1 MSVSQQL
8 KQQFDFLNNAPT
20 TTLAPA
26 DIAAIQKAY
35 GFGQPRQQRL
45 SASEREANLA
55 MFNANLEE
63 QSREMG
69 KAFATNTSNL
79 PAEARYRAWQD
90 AQEAFKSQHA
100 NLSEEQQQTALSAF
114 NEYADVFRQA
124 DEEAGFF
131 SRTGDLLSYVPTTF
145 TKLGEQA
152 VGLVAPD
159 SDLRKWFTET
169 TADFE
174 NWRSDESKM
183 RALQASDAMAQAK
196 ANGELGF
203 TQFFA
208 NAAENPLETLGG
220 FAESALPT
228 VAAAAVGVAAA
239 PVTGGTSLG
248 LPAIV
253 GGVQAAGATRNE
265 IYDHIKAMPQE
276 QLNQSPEY
284 QALLATG
291 LSPEQAREN
300 LASSLIEHGGE
311 VLATGLSSAALSQ
324 LGGLG
329 RIGQVGKGALG
340 STAGKFTS
348 ELLTEPADEVF
359 QQYMV
364 NSAIHDID
372 QTHSLTNGLG
382 EAGAG
387 GLLFGTAGGTVAAAD
402 NAYRTPSATQ
412 AQANNDQVIDDV
424 VNEQSEPKQQAQ
436 TEQTTQPKSQVN
448 GNVLESILSA
458 YQNDE
463 SRFKELY
470 EDLASDIQDGKL
482 QQRLNEG
489 DREYANLARAYLE
502 QTGQLQP
509 QQAVETPQ
517 NVVQQ
522 TRFQQYVQRVNQ
534 AYQTNDNAA
543 LEQALS
549 EFSPEE
555 QALFNQ
561 EVARI
566 FIEGRPDVG
575 AAIKQ
580 GKSLQEINDMIVT
593 PTRYPN
599 HNELSAEL
607 SSRKQRV
614 QEIEN
619 DPTLDAETAAEAELQ
634 QTANVAPIQ
643 PRNVVTGTQDTV
655 DIGENNYQPFQYEV
669 MEAEDLLPT
678 QQKAGNQLRDRE
690 RTASQAQVNKI
701 ARNLDP
707 RKLVDSPTMDMGAPL
722 LAQDGQTVIA
732 GNGRSM
738 ALRQAYQE
746 GNANAYKQYLQANAG
761 KFGLDANQIAGM
773 KNPVLVRR
781 LNTAVDIKQTAI
793 NSNEQGGMRMSNLE
807 QAKVDAGRLPNM
819 ANFELG
825 ENGEINTVGNQGF
838 ISQFIQN
845 QPETLR
851 NELLD
856 GKGNLSQTG
865 VQRLRNAM
873 LYTAYGD
880 TDTLARA
887 VESTDQGARN
897 IINALTRIAPKVAQV
912 KQDIAN
918 GALSDVDISEDI
930 VSAVEKYNQ
939 LRSQNK
945 DVGEYLQ
952 QQDFVSELTPEAK
965 TVLRIFNENN
975 RSAKRISDILTGYYN
990 SAETQGNTAQSSMF
1004 GDVDFDKAG
1013 TLEQAKNTDDIR
1025 YSQSPKSTEENI
1037 ARGSQAME
1045 QAIQYHQ
1052 DVQNAMFRDGVGW
1065 IDFIWGTEG
1074 VVKESGKTKGAK
1086 GVSHIIEARMRKDNL
1101 SYAEAVAF
1109 LTQQVPDIIANGRIE
1124 RDYEISGTRAIA
1136 IIRTDGSEVHLIKK
1150 GSDNAWLL
1158 TGFEPKENQQMN
1170 QSRGATTS
1178 DLRSNSPI
1186 RSRTDEGAVG
1196 TDNVHQSTPQRNRQ
1210 IAQDQQTLSRILG
1223 EETASHI
1230 QVVDRNTK
1238 VPSGRDVKQLATK
1251 GVEGWF
1257 EPSTQ
1262 KLYIISDNITAN
1274 DVLSRDERLAWVA
1287 FHELAHAGVRIKY
1300 GHLLTNVLA
1309 SASQNVVVKVLARK
1323 IQAEHG
1329 YEREIAI
1336 EEAMMEIYAA
1346 YETGNWAELE
1356 SRYKTKIHESY
1367 KQGKNSVG
1375 DFLTRVANALRR
1387 LIGGIIGKDLTQT
1400 MTTSQVF
1407 DALRGIQQGIND
1419 IAKAEQNQTASD
1431 GYRYSFA
1438 GEKAQ
1443 TANHSLLEQA
1453 KRAVAQGQ
1461 NPETVRQETG
1471 WFTGADGKWRFEID
1485 DSQVQLKSE
1494 FAEGEI
1500 GFAIDPDFEGKSINL
1515 EDLIDAPELF
1525 SAYPDLR
1532 TLKVDTKTTGGSF
1545 YSPSKDT
1552 ISLAGSRVGQDAR
1565 SSLLHEI
1572 QHAIQERENF
1582 ARGANPRNFS
1592 DTTEA
1597 KLSTRPLFE
1606 LLRETDVETREIYHK
1621 FGNAEIALEN
1631 NPDNPKIREAY
1642 EQAQN
1647 ELLSRPNGERLLEA
1661 RWLVNNDQTEVSAYE
1676 QYMRTAGEVEA
1687 RNVQSRMDMNNN
1699 ERRAIPP
1706 EETEDR
1712 HRYKQTVSFR
1722 DNLNYELNENDNSEF
1737 AKAVEAITNGDNPAR
1752 AKITL
1757 GTTPDVLKMLG
1768 IDDTNVIIM
1777 TKTLRKDMVGKHK
1790 VSPEAMKQLPKQLN
1804 DPIAVM
1810 QSRPDSTNP
1819 KAYLMLTELKEIE
1832 NGKELPVIAA
1842 LDFVQHDNG
1851 DLELVEISSA
1861 YGRKNVKV
1869 AKDLLHK
1876 PYYWNKTKGNQF
1888 LKDFALSA
1896 ENNELLSALRTSFSS
1911 DDYLSVNNVK
1921 SEDDLRQYQ
1930 SENSDNNLSETTY
1943 NQAKAE
1949 GKTELTFQQWKQ
1961 VRSPEFKAW
1970 FGDWENDPKNA
1981 SKVINP
1987 KTGEPLVVFH
1997 YTEEQFHQFDLSKA
2011 RQSSDIPAFFFTTD
2025 PEMGMEYGN
2034 NEMQVFL
2041 NIRNLVEKPSISS
2054 YKDGRALRQE
2064 LIEQGYDG
2072 TIVDDSY
2079 EDWLSIEYA
2088 ALNPNQIK
2096 SATDNNGQFSSEN
2109 DDIRFSLREDPN
2121 SEFAK
2126 QAEPKRRASSFD
2138 EARAIV
2144 SEFLGEPL
2152 VNKATGMVATVSKRS
2167 LEKMV
2172 SGKAAKQSSAVD
2184 DEYMELAKRYENG
2197 DHSVEPRLRELV
2209 DNQAKANGFD
2219 ADISFRMDHSA
2230 PNAHDGYSV
2239 TGDNL
2244 AEMVGDDI
2252 YSSEAEMY
2260 FGTGD
2265 ERADRESINQIRRM
2279 KNRPNAEVTIY
2290 RAIPKSFKGT
2300 AIGDGDW
2307 VSLSRIYT
2315 EQHGENA
2322 LDGDYKI
2329 AMKKV
2334 KANELYWNGDSINE
2348 FGYDSGNNN
2357 YRSSEVNRNKSSE
2370 LITRTD
2376 SGRIIPLSK
2385 RFNPDKTDIRY
2396 SVKQSVDDLAKTGK
2410 AKQDASQMSKLR
2422 SFDGFK
2428 SLVKDVGGWLDERV
2442 TDGLRPVNDWIDTFK
2457 QSGISDH
2464 EAERLKDDM
2473 YRAKGVRDAL
2483 NSELESAYLN
2493 PIIKKVAA
2501 IAKANKMDE
2510 LSAKRLAG
2518 YWISGRYAIEKNNS
2532 LLKQD
2537 HQAMLDAE
2545 KALNE
2550 ANANGDEEAI
2560 TLANREYRKAERQ
2573 YRYRKH
2579 DVELALDSD
2588 EEFQVG
2594 TAGGWSNAEAANFM
2608 QNIEKHI
2615 PKKDL
2620 EALAELVY
2628 DLNQKRLEIDH
2639 KVGRYT
2645 EEQYN
2650 EYKANRHYVP
2660 LTGDPNADDDFD
2672 GISGAGSNALN
2683 VSKDRALKGRKLSEA
2698 EDGIDASWRAIG
2710 KSTTYAGWADFKNR
2724 IDFIYE
2730 TKVDELVEK
2739 GYSTRS
2745 AREEVENT
2753 LGISKSKMKGL
2764 TRSNDDVLIRKVGGE
2779 YFEYRLPQ
2787 KVMQAL
2793 KNDNVEHANAF
2804 LKVLSKPT
2812 SWYARGVTQWNITF
2826 ALMNMMRDAWEK
2838 SEFIRVQKLYDK
2850 EGNLLDSKTMDKIGR
2865 AVLKNALDKSTWA
2878 ATKRLGFN
2886 QTLRDSGSEGLLK
2899 QLLKDGGVS
2908 TYSTYLAK
2916 TETDLIKKLK
2926 AENNPLAKKLEQA
2939 GALLEGYNKIFD
2951 NVSALSAYKAL
2962 IDHGVDPKQAA
2973 AKTLELTNFRKTGSK
2988 MRGIKALYMF
2998 SQPTAMGARNLI
3010 KYLSTPKGQ
3019 KRFIG
3024 YMAVMMPLYAALR
3037 ALDDEDEGGNKM
3049 DQLGDI
3055 SRYIPLPMGLDKYFK
3070 IPVGFG
3076 MPQMAWNF
3084 SVNIVKAGMADI
3096 SMSEAATNMFVHS
3109 MRTFAPISPSEISA
3123 AKFPL
3128 EKLALTATPTILQP
3142 LMQNVL
3148 NRSAFGSQITTN
3160 FVRDDKLKSEQSKS
3174 TTAQFWKDVAV
3185 ELNDVLGI
3193 DMHPEQIKNLF
3204 DGYGSMLG
3212 SLKELQT
3219 IFIENPNREQLG
3231 RRTRIPFLN
3240 QLIGTTNE
3248 FAIQS
3253 RYYEASEEAQTLA
3266 NEYNSRKERG
3276 KLEGWLDAEKLK
3288 IVKWHERNEKLMA
3301 NTTKEKSKLTRQLR
3315 SGTINAN
3322 VYEARLK
3329 VYNQKMDVV
3338 QRTLLNQW
3346 REMQGLNTTKSR

>member
-69 KAFATNTSNL
+69 KAFATNTSSL

-152 VGLVAPD
+152 VGLVAPN

-169 TADFE
+169 TADIE
-174 NWRSDESKM
+174 DWRSDESKM

-228 VAAAAVGVAAA
+228 IAAATAGVAVA
-239 PVTGGTSLG
+239 PFTAGASLA

-253 GGVQAAGATRNE
+253 GGVQGAGATRND

-329 RIGQVGKGALG
+329 RIGQAGKGVLG

-348 ELLTEPADEVF
+348 ELLTEPTDEVF
-359 QQYMV
+359 QQYMG

-372 QTHSLTNGLG
+372 QTHSLTDGLG
-382 EAGAG
+382 EAAAG
-387 GLLFGTAGGTVAAAD
+387 GVLFGATGGAVAAAD

-463 SRFKELY
+463 ARFKELY

-517 NVVQQ
+517 NVANQPEQETQ
-522 TRFQQYVQRVNQ
+522 TSQTETITPESVNHIDETQLQQYEQELNQLISEVQAGQ
-534 AYQTNDNAA
+534 ITPNAIT
-543 LEQALS
+543 
-549 EFSPEE
+549 
-555 QALFNQ
+555 
-561 EVARI
+561 ARYADI
-566 FIEGRPDVG
+566 AD
-575 AAIKQ
+575 
-580 GKSLQEINDMIVT
+580 
-593 PTRYPN
+593 RYPN
-599 HNELSAEL
+599 HNELAAEL

-619 DPTLDAETAAEAELQ
+619 DPTLDDET
-634 QTANVAPIQ
+634 
-643 PRNVVTGTQDTV
+643 
-655 DIGENNYQPFQYEV
+655 
-669 MEAEDLLPT
+669 
-678 QQKAGNQLRDRE
+678 KA
-690 RTASQAQVNKI
+690 
-701 ARNLDP
+701 
-707 RKLVDSPTMDMGAPL
+707 
-722 LAQDGQTVIA
+722 
-732 GNGRSM
+732 
-738 ALRQAYQE
+738 
-746 GNANAYKQYLQANAG
+746 
-761 KFGLDANQIAGM
+761 
-773 KNPVLVRR
+773 
-781 LNTAVDIKQTAI
+781 
-793 NSNEQGGMRMSNLE
+793 E
-807 QAKVDAGRLPNM
+807 QALYSRSPIKSVE
-819 ANFELG
+819 ANIKRGQERMTQA
-825 ENGEINTVGNQGF
+825 I
-838 ISQFIQN
+838 
-845 QPETLR
+845 
-851 NELLD
+851 LD
-856 GKGNLSQTG
+856 K
-865 VQRLRNAM
+865 A
-873 LYTAYGD
+873 D
-880 TDTLARA
+880 
-887 VESTDQGARN
+887 
-897 IINALTRIAPKVAQV
+897 V
-912 KQDIAN
+912 KR
-918 GALSDVDISEDI
+918 GM
-930 VSAVEKYNQ
+930 YNQ
-939 LRSQNK
+939 EFGW
-945 DVGEYLQ
+945 V
-952 QQDFVSELTPEAK
+952 DFVW
-965 TVLRIFNENN
+965 
-975 RSAKRISDILTGYYN
+975 
-990 SAETQGNTAQSSMF
+990 
-1004 GDVDFDKAG
+1004 GD
-1013 TLEQAKNTDDIR
+1013 
-1025 YSQSPKSTEENI
+1025 
-1037 ARGSQAME
+1037 
-1045 QAIQYHQ
+1045 
-1052 DVQNAMFRDGVGW
+1052 DGA
-1065 IDFIWGTEG
+1065 
-1074 VVKESGKTKGAK
+1074 TKGVNRFGEPRGRGLA
-1086 GVSHIIEARMRKDNL
+1086 HIYEARMRKDG
-1101 SYAEAVAF
+1101 
-1109 LTQQVPDIIANGRIE
+1109 LTEQQVTQMLTNDIVETIAKGTPKQSNRAGNERLELNYLNPNNGQ
-1124 RDYEISGTRAIA
+1124 THRAILT
-1136 IIRTDGSEVHLIKK
+1136 RNK
-1150 GSDNAWLL
+1150 GSNSWLL
-1158 TGFEPKENQQMN
+1158 TGFEVGG
-1170 QSRGATTS
+1170 GATRPGSATS
-1178 DLRSNSPI
+1178 SPTHI
-1186 RSRTDEGAVG
+1186 NRTHSRDDVVAPMYPNDGQRVGFDTTEPTHSEPTLTRQGMVAFG
-1196 TDNVHQSTPQRNRQ
+1196 TDNVQQSTPQRNRQ

-1407 DALRGIQQGIND
+1407 DTLRGIQQGIND
-1419 IAKAEQNQTASD
+1419 IAKTEQNQTASEN
-1431 GYRYSFA
+1431 GNIRYSFA

-1453 KRAVAQGQ
+1453 KIAVAQGQ
-1461 NPETVRQETG
+1461 DPETVRQETG
-1471 WFTGADGKWRFEID
+1471 WFTGVDGKWRFEID
-1485 DSQVQLKSE
+1485 DSQARLDLSQFEEIKNGGSEYGTVGKFLKHS
-1494 FAEGEI
+1494 
-1500 GFAIDPDFEGKSINL
+1500 PL
-1515 EDLIDAPELF
+1515 L
-1525 SAYPDLR
+1525 SAYPEIEHISTIVNIDP
-1532 TLKVDTKTTGGSF
+1532 TL
-1545 YSPSKDT
+1545 SPADEMGRYT
-1552 ISLAGSRVGQDAR
+1552 PYQDRGDDYFPITEQIEVTASTLEKA
-1565 SSLLHEI
+1565 SSILLHEI
-1572 QHAIQERENF
+1572 QHAIQVKEQ
-1582 ARGANPRNFS
+1582 FS
-1592 DTTEA
+1592 NGGNQQEFDTKKSFISSKEFEDLDTLIAIAETYNQAPTEVYNLTKGTWNNDA
-1597 KLSTRPLFE
+1597 FVQML
-1606 LLRETDVETREIYHK
+1606 V
-1621 FGNAEIALEN
+1621 EN
-1631 NPDNPKIREAY
+1631 NSLSELIELRNREK
-1642 EQAQN
+1642 
-1647 ELLSRPNGERLLEA
+1647 EA
-1661 RWLVNNDQTEVSAYE
+1661 SKNALTPYE
-1676 QYMRTAGEVEA
+1676 QYRRLSGEVEA
-1687 RNVQSRMDMNNN
+1687 RNVQSRQHFTTE
-1699 ERRAIPP
+1699 ERRNRSP
-1706 EETEDR
+1706 ESTEDVAR
-1712 HRYKQTVSFR
+1712 AEQIVRFNNGRSDFALR
-1722 DNLNYELNENDNSEF
+1722 EDPNSEF
-1737 AKAVEAITNGDNPAR
+1737 AKAIDNVVNGDIPKGR
-1752 AKITL
+1752 ISM
-1757 GTTPDVLKMLG
+1757 GTTPAVLKMLG
-1768 IDDTNVIIM
+1768 VPDTEIRITGGIIQ
-1777 TKTLRKDMVGKHK
+1777 K
-1790 VSPEAMKQLPKQLN
+1790 VMGEHLGIEKGNYSHIHNLTPEALKQLPKQMN
-1804 DPIAVM
+1804 NPVAVFK
-1810 QSRPDSTNP
+1810 SSTRNN
-1819 KAYLMLTELKEIE
+1819 AYVVLTELNETDSKT
-1832 NGKELPVIAA
+1832 GKQKPVVSA
-1842 LDFVQHDNG
+1842 LHINIGKG
-1851 DLELVEISSA
+1851 DVEVIDVRSV
-1861 YGRKNVKV
+1861 YGRGDNQLST
-1869 AKDLLHK
+1869 AFRDDLL
-1876 PYYWNKTKGNQF
+1876 YFNKTKGQQF
-1888 LKDFALSA
+1888 LKTHPLQLHWDLTSDANLSA
-1896 ENNELLSALRTSFSS
+1896 RNIKTEADLS
-1911 DDYLSVNNVK
+1911 
-1921 SEDDLRQYQ
+1921 QYQ

-1987 KTGEPLVVFH
+1987 KTGEPLVVYHGSNAEFSVFQNTQETD
-1997 YTEEQFHQFDLSKA
+1997 YGYYGAGYYFTQDA
-2011 RQSSDIPAFFFTTD
+2011 DIANSYADVAVLERGGNQTN
-2025 PEMGMEYGN
+2025 YG
-2034 NEMQVFL
+2034 VYL
-2041 NIRNLVEKPSISS
+2041 NIRSPNYVNLAEHNSLLTGKNETSATEATNRLKSQGFDGVIVFENVATQRSVRTPYNFVEEAVAFNS
-2054 YKDGRALRQE
+2054 
-2064 LIEQGYDG
+2064 
-2072 TIVDDSY
+2072 
-2079 EDWLSIEYA
+2079 
-2088 ALNPNQIK
+2088 NQIK

-2109 DDIRFSLREDPN
+2109 DDIRFSLREDPH

-2172 SGKAAKQSSAVD
+2172 SGKAAKQSSSLHDHLMAVANID
-2184 DEYMELAKRYENG
+2184 SLFENAVNGWTEQHRTNDPNIAGVQRLFAPLLIDGEMKLAK
-2197 DHSVEPRLRELV
+2197 VTV
-2209 DNQAKANGFD
+2209 KAMNFD
-2219 ADISFRMDHSA
+2219 QG
-2230 PNAHDGYSV
+2230 N
-2239 TGDNL
+2239 
-2244 AEMVGDDI
+2244 
-2252 YSSEAEMY
+2252 
-2260 FGTGD
+2260 
-2265 ERADRESINQIRRM
+2265 
-2279 KNRPNAEVTIY
+2279 
-2290 RAIPKSFKGT
+2290 
-2300 AIGDGDW
+2300 
-2307 VSLSRIYT
+2307 RIYT
-2315 EQHGENA
+2315 VETIEVENENGTLGNLEASIDENQHTSPQSANVKSLIQRIKDFNSSDENS
-2322 LDGDYKI
+2322 D
-2329 AMKKV
+2329 
-2334 KANELYWNGDSINE
+2334 N
-2348 FGYDSGNNN
+2348 
-2357 YRSSEVNRNKSSE
+2357 
-2370 LITRTD
+2370 
-2376 SGRIIPLSK
+2376 
-2385 RFNPDKTDIRY
+2385 IRY

-2620 EALAELVY
+2620 ETLAELVY

-2639 KVGRYT
+2639 QVGRYT

-2812 SWYARGVTQWNITF
+2812 SWYARGVTQWTITF
-2826 ALMNMMRDAWEK
+2826 APMNMMRDAWEK

-2865 AVLKNALDKSTWA
+2865 AVLKNAFLDKSTWA

-2973 AKTLELTNFRKTGSK
+2973 AKTLELTNFRKTGSR

-3037 ALDDEDEGGNKM
+3037 ALDDDDEGGNKM

-3055 SRYIPLPMGLDKYFK
+3055 TRYIPLPLGLDKYFK

-3084 SVNIVKAGMADI
+3084 SVNMVKAMQSDMPI
-3096 SMSEAATNMFVHS
+3096 SEAATNMFVHS
-3109 MRTFAPISPSEISA
+3109 MKTFAPISPSEISA

-3212 SLKELQT
+3212 SLKEVQT

-3231 RRTRIPFLN
+3231 RRTRTPFLN

-3276 KLEGWLDAEKLK
+3276 KLDGWLDAEKLK

>member
-69 KAFATNTSNL
+69 KAFATNTSSL

-131 SRTGDLLSYVPTTF
+131 SRTGDLLSYIPTTF

-159 SDLRKWFTET
+159 SDLRKWFIET
-169 TADFE
+169 TADIE
-174 NWRSDESKM
+174 DWRSDESKM

-203 TQFFA
+203 TQVFE
-208 NAAENPLETLGG
+208 NAAENPLETLGQ
-220 FAESALPT
+220 FVESALPT
-228 VAAAAVGVAAA
+228 IAATTAGVAAA
-239 PVTGGTSLG
+239 PFTAGTSLA
-248 LPAIV
+248 LPYAVHGI
-253 GGVQAAGATRNE
+253 QASGSKRNE
-265 IYDHIKAMPQE
+265 IYDRIKAMPQE

-284 QALLATG
+284 QALLAKG
-291 LSPEQAREN
+291 LSSEEAREE
-300 LASSLIEHGGE
+300 LASSLVEHGGE
-311 VLATGLSSAALSQ
+311 ILAAGLSGAILNR

-329 RIGQVGKGALG
+329 RIGQAGKGVLG

-359 QQYMV
+359 QQYV
-364 NSAIHDID
+364 GNSAIHDID
-372 QTHSLTNGLG
+372 STHSLTDGLG
-382 EAGAG
+382 EAAAG
-387 GLLFGTAGGTVAAAD
+387 GLLFGAAGGAVAAAD

-412 AQANNDQVIDDV
+412 AQTHNDQAIDDV
-424 VNEQSEPKQQAQ
+424 VNEQSEPQQQAQ
-436 TEQTTQPKSQVN
+436 TEQTVQTKAQVN
-448 GNVLESILSA
+448 GNVLESILST

-463 SRFKELY
+463 ARFKELY

-509 QQAVETPQ
+509 QQAVENPQ
-517 NVVQQ
+517 NVV
-522 TRFQQYVQRVNQ
+522 NQ
-534 AYQTNDNAA
+534 
-543 LEQALS
+543 
-549 EFSPEE
+549 P
-555 QALFNQ
+555 
-561 EVARI
+561 
-566 FIEGRPDVG
+566 
-575 AAIKQ
+575 
-580 GKSLQEINDMIVT
+580 
-593 PTRYPN
+593 
-599 HNELSAEL
+599 
-607 SSRKQRV
+607 
-614 QEIEN
+614 
-619 DPTLDAETAAEAELQ
+619 TAAEAELQ
-634 QTANVAPIQ
+634 QTANVAPTQ

-746 GNANAYKQYLQANAG
+746 GNADAYKQYLQSNAG

-819 ANFELG
+819 ASFELG
-825 ENGEINTVGNQGF
+825 ENGEINTTANQGF

-918 GALSDVDISEDI
+918 GTLSDVDISADI

-965 TVLRIFNENN
+965 NVLRIFNENN
-975 RSAKRISDILTGYYN
+975 RSAKRISDILTSYYN
-990 SAETQGNTAQSSMF
+990 SAETQGNTAQGSMF

-1013 TLEQAKNTDDIR
+1013 TLEQAKNADLDAR
-1025 YSQSPKSTEENI
+1025 YSRSPIKSVEANI
-1037 ARGSQAME
+1037 KRGREAMNT
-1045 QAIQYHQ
+1045 AIAERRTVHR
-1052 DVQNAMFRDGVGW
+1052 AMFNHDLDGWVDFEWGDVGR
-1065 IDFIWGTEG
+1065 TLPN
-1074 VVKESGKTKGAK
+1074 GKTKGAM
-1086 GVSHIIEARMRKDNL
+1086 GISHIIDKRMNVEGM
-1101 SYAEAVAF
+1101 SYPQVTEF
-1109 LTQQVPDIIANGRIE
+1109 LTKDVVDTVATGFV
-1124 RDYEISGTRAIA
+1124 TREKSV
-1136 IIRTDGSEVHLIKK
+1136 GNIKSVNIQK
-1150 GSDNAWLL
+1150 GKTIVRLTKKEGNNAWIV
-1158 TGFEPKENQQMN
+1158 TGYNDQSMN

-1186 RSRTDEGAVG
+1186 LSRTDEGATG
-1196 TDNVHQSTPQRNRQ
+1196 TDNVQQSNPQSNPQ
-1210 IAQDQQTLSRILG
+1210 ITQDQQTLSRILG

-1287 FHELAHAGVRIKY
+1287 YHELAHAGVRIKY
-1300 GHLLTNVLA
+1300 GHLLNNVLA

-1329 YEREIAI
+1329 YEKEIAI

-1367 KQGKNSVG
+1367 KQGKNNVG

-1407 DALRGIQQGIND
+1407 ETLRGIQQGIHD
-1419 IAKAEQNQTASD
+1419 IAKAEQNQTASE

-1453 KRAVAQGQ
+1453 KKAVAQGQ

-1485 DSQVQLKSE
+1485 DSQAKFNEVSIQENSIDLGNGSYLV
-1494 FAEGEI
+1494 I
-1500 GFAIDPDFEGKSINL
+1500 GSSLSDIYEHSNL
-1515 EDLIDAPELF
+1515 F
-1525 SAYPDLR
+1525 GNYPDLR
-1532 TLKVDTKTTGGSF
+1532 DIPVNLTIDPNIKGKGNAAYTPESKADKTVESIE
-1545 YSPSKDT
+1545 
-1552 ISLAGSRVGQDAR
+1552 ISAPDLNMAKE
-1565 SSLLHEI
+1565 LLSHEI
-1572 QHAIQERENF
+1572 QHAIQEREDF
-1582 ARGANPRNFS
+1582 ARGGMVDNTFS
-1592 DTTEA
+1592 N
-1597 KLSTRPLFE
+1597 
-1606 LLRETDVETREIYHK
+1606 EIK
-1621 FGNAEIALEN
+1621 A
-1631 NPDNPKIREAY
+1631 
-1642 EQAQN
+1642 
-1647 ELLSRPNGERLLEA
+1647 LLE
-1661 RWLVNNDQTEVSAYE
+1661 TEVSKRLEQGDITGAHDFLALYE
-1676 QYMRTAGEVEA
+1676 KSKSLTPKELYQKLSGEVEA
-1687 RNVQSRMDMNNN
+1687 RNVQERRNMSFN
-1699 ERRAIPP
+1699 ERKDNSPLL
-1706 EETEDR
+1706 TEDTPR
-1712 HRYKQTVSFR
+1712 NEQISYTR
-1722 DNLNYELNENDNSEF
+1722 NLWGGKNIAKYLDEAPNSEF
-1737 AKAVEAITNGDNPAR
+1737 TKAVEAIADGDNPTS

-1810 QSRPDSTNP
+1810 QSRPNSTNP

-1869 AKDLLHK
+1869 AKDLLYK

-1896 ENNELLSALRTSFSS
+1896 ENNELLSTLRTSFSS
-1911 DDYLSVNNVK
+1911 DDYLSANNVK
-1921 SEDDLRQYQ
+1921 SEADLRQYQ
-1930 SENSDNNLSETTY
+1930 SESSDDIRYSF
-1943 NQAKAE
+1943 A
-1949 GKTELTFQQWKQ
+1949 G
-1961 VRSPEFKAW
+1961 
-1970 FGDWENDPKNA
+1970 KNA
-1981 SKVINP
+1981 QNADKQSLGKAVRLDLKNTNSEDIRQKTGWFRGTDKKWRFEIDDSQASVTLTESEIANALENNKYYRLSYLLEHPQLFEAYPDLKMMDVIFDNSIQGGAFSDGAILIGTKVQTPRELKSLLLHEIQHAIQESENFARGASPGYFMRQGFDEETAYEKYIHSSGEVEARNVQLRMDMSSAERKSVEPFFTQDVHYDNEDVFYP
-1987 KTGEPLVVFH
+1987 KTGTA
-1997 YTEEQFHQFDLSKA
+1997 YS
-2011 RQSSDIPAFFFTTD
+2011 
-2025 PEMGMEYGN
+2025 
-2034 NEMQVFL
+2034 L
-2041 NIRNLVEKPSISS
+2041 N
-2054 YKDGRALRQE
+2054 
-2064 LIEQGYDG
+2064 
-2072 TIVDDSY
+2072 
-2079 EDWLSIEYA
+2079 
-2088 ALNPNQIK
+2088 
-2096 SATDNNGQFSSEN
+2096 
-2109 DDIRFSLREDPN
+2109 EDPN

-2126 QAEPKRRASSFD
+2126 AVPKRQANSFD
-2138 EARAIV
+2138 QVKTLAKSFLNKPLHNNETGIEAIISRAN
-2144 SEFLGEPL
+2144 LD
-2152 VNKATGMVATVSKRS
+2152 
-2167 LEKMV
+2167 KML
-2172 SGKAAKQSSAVD
+2172 SGKAHAKSTSLHDHLLAVANVDMLFENAIHGWTEPYNKNSSD
-2184 DEYMELAKRYENG
+2184 DVVGVHKMFAPLNIDGNVKLVKLTVKELKPEQGNRVYSVETIEIGNEKAPVPEMAELGFETNSHRLHEGNG
-2197 DHSVEPRLRELV
+2197 DNANVKSLIQRIKDFNSSDENS
-2209 DNQAKANGFD
+2209 DN
-2219 ADISFRMDHSA
+2219 
-2230 PNAHDGYSV
+2230 
-2239 TGDNL
+2239 
-2244 AEMVGDDI
+2244 
-2252 YSSEAEMY
+2252 
-2260 FGTGD
+2260 
-2265 ERADRESINQIRRM
+2265 
-2279 KNRPNAEVTIY
+2279 
-2290 RAIPKSFKGT
+2290 
-2300 AIGDGDW
+2300 
-2307 VSLSRIYT
+2307 
-2315 EQHGENA
+2315 
-2322 LDGDYKI
+2322 
-2329 AMKKV
+2329 
-2334 KANELYWNGDSINE
+2334 
-2348 FGYDSGNNN
+2348 
-2357 YRSSEVNRNKSSE
+2357 
-2370 LITRTD
+2370 
-2376 SGRIIPLSK
+2376 
-2385 RFNPDKTDIRY
+2385 IRY

-2579 DVELALDSD
+2579 DVELALNSD

-2639 KVGRYT
+2639 QVGRYT

-2804 LKVLSKPT
+2804 LKVFSKPT
-2812 SWYARGVTQWNITF
+2812 SWYARGVTQWTITF
-2826 ALMNMMRDAWEK
+2826 APMNMMRDAWEK

-2865 AVLKNALDKSTWA
+2865 AVLKNAFLDKSTWA

-2973 AKTLELTNFRKTGSK
+2973 AKTLELTNFRKTGSR

-3037 ALDDEDEGGNKM
+3037 ALDDDDEGGNKM

-3055 SRYIPLPMGLDKYFK
+3055 TRYIPLPLGLDKYFK

-3084 SVNIVKAGMADI
+3084 SVNMVKAMQSDMPI
-3096 SMSEAATNMFVHS
+3096 SEAATNMFVHS
-3109 MRTFAPISPSEISA
+3109 MKTFAPISPSEISA

-3212 SLKELQT
+3212 SLKEVQT

>member
-20 TTLAPA
+20 TTLAPT

-35 GFGQPRQQRL
+35 GFEQPRQHRL

-69 KAFATNTSNL
+69 KAFATNTSSL
-79 PAEARYRAWQD
+79 PAEERYRAWQD

-114 NEYADVFRQA
+114 NEHADVFRQA

-131 SRTGDLLSYVPTTF
+131 SRTGDLLSYIPTTF

-169 TADFE
+169 TADVE

-183 RALQASDAMAQAK
+183 RALQASNAMAQAK
-196 ANGELGF
+196 ANGEFGF

-239 PVTGGTSLG
+239 PVTGGTSLA

-253 GGVQAAGATRNE
+253 GGVQGAGATRNE

-291 LSPEQAREN
+291 LSPEQAREE
-300 LASSLIEHGGE
+300 LASSLMEHGGE

-329 RIGQVGKGALG
+329 RIGQAGKGVLG

-348 ELLTEPADEVF
+348 ELLTEPTDEVF
-359 QQYMV
+359 QQYMG

-372 QTHSLTNGLG
+372 QTHSLTDGLG
-382 EAGAG
+382 EAAAG
-387 GLLFGTAGGTVAAAD
+387 GLLFGAAGGAVAAAD

-412 AQANNDQVIDDV
+412 AQANNDQAIDDV
-424 VNEQSEPKQQAQ
+424 VNVQPEPQQAQ
-436 TEQTTQPKSQVN
+436 TEQTAQPKSQVN

-463 SRFKELY
+463 ARFKELY
-470 EDLASDIQDGKL
+470 KDLASDIQDGKL

-517 NVVQQ
+517 NVA
-522 TRFQQYVQRVNQ
+522 NQ
-534 AYQTNDNAA
+534 ND
-543 LEQALS
+543 QA
-549 EFSPEE
+549 
-555 QALFNQ
+555 
-561 EVARI
+561 
-566 FIEGRPDVG
+566 
-575 AAIKQ
+575 
-580 GKSLQEINDMIVT
+580 
-593 PTRYPN
+593 
-599 HNELSAEL
+599 
-607 SSRKQRV
+607 
-614 QEIEN
+614 
-619 DPTLDAETAAEAELQ
+619 LDAET
-634 QTANVAPIQ
+634 
-643 PRNVVTGTQDTV
+643 
-655 DIGENNYQPFQYEV
+655 
-669 MEAEDLLPT
+669 
-678 QQKAGNQLRDRE
+678 KA
-690 RTASQAQVNKI
+690 
-701 ARNLDP
+701 
-707 RKLVDSPTMDMGAPL
+707 
-722 LAQDGQTVIA
+722 
-732 GNGRSM
+732 
-738 ALRQAYQE
+738 
-746 GNANAYKQYLQANAG
+746 
-761 KFGLDANQIAGM
+761 
-773 KNPVLVRR
+773 
-781 LNTAVDIKQTAI
+781 
-793 NSNEQGGMRMSNLE
+793 E
-807 QAKVDAGRLPNM
+807 QALYSRSPMKSVE
-819 ANFELG
+819 ANIKRGQERMTQA
-825 ENGEINTVGNQGF
+825 I
-838 ISQFIQN
+838 
-845 QPETLR
+845 
-851 NELLD
+851 LD
-856 GKGNLSQTG
+856 K
-865 VQRLRNAM
+865 A
-873 LYTAYGD
+873 D
-880 TDTLARA
+880 
-887 VESTDQGARN
+887 
-897 IINALTRIAPKVAQV
+897 V
-912 KQDIAN
+912 KR
-918 GALSDVDISEDI
+918 GM
-930 VSAVEKYNQ
+930 YNQ
-939 LRSQNK
+939 EFGW
-945 DVGEYLQ
+945 V
-952 QQDFVSELTPEAK
+952 DFVW
-965 TVLRIFNENN
+965 
-975 RSAKRISDILTGYYN
+975 
-990 SAETQGNTAQSSMF
+990 
-1004 GDVDFDKAG
+1004 GDDG
-1013 TLEQAKNTDDIR
+1013 T
-1025 YSQSPKSTEENI
+1025 
-1037 ARGSQAME
+1037 
-1045 QAIQYHQ
+1045 
-1052 DVQNAMFRDGVGW
+1052 
-1065 IDFIWGTEG
+1065 
-1074 VVKESGKTKGAK
+1074 TKGVNRFGEPRGRGLA
-1086 GVSHIIEARMRKDNL
+1086 HIYEARMRKDG
-1101 SYAEAVAF
+1101 
-1109 LTQQVPDIIANGRIE
+1109 LTEQQVTQMLTNDIVETIAKGTPKQSNRAGNERLELNYLNPNNGQ
-1124 RDYEISGTRAIA
+1124 THRAILT
-1136 IIRTDGSEVHLIKK
+1136 RNK
-1150 GSDNAWLL
+1150 GSNSWLL
-1158 TGFEPKENQQMN
+1158 TGFEVGG
-1170 QSRGATTS
+1170 GATRPGSATS
-1178 DLRSNSPI
+1178 SPTHINRTHSRDDVVAPMYPNDPNKGRKANSNGERTVGYGTSTPTQTTPM
-1186 RSRTDEGAVG
+1186 RSRDNLGALEMHQQAG
-1196 TDNVHQSTPQRNRQ
+1196 YGLNVHQSTPQRNRQ

-1407 DALRGIQQGIND
+1407 DTLRGIQQGIND
-1419 IAKAEQNQTASD
+1419 IAKTEQNQTAS
-1431 GYRYSFA
+1431 
-1438 GEKAQ
+1438 
-1443 TANHSLLEQA
+1443 
-1453 KRAVAQGQ
+1453 
-1461 NPETVRQETG
+1461 
-1471 WFTGADGKWRFEID
+1471 
-1485 DSQVQLKSE
+1485 
-1494 FAEGEI
+1494 
-1500 GFAIDPDFEGKSINL
+1500 
-1515 EDLIDAPELF
+1515 
-1525 SAYPDLR
+1525 
-1532 TLKVDTKTTGGSF
+1532 
-1545 YSPSKDT
+1545 
-1552 ISLAGSRVGQDAR
+1552 
-1565 SSLLHEI
+1565 
-1572 QHAIQERENF
+1572 
-1582 ARGANPRNFS
+1582 
-1592 DTTEA
+1592 
-1597 KLSTRPLFE
+1597 
-1606 LLRETDVETREIYHK
+1606 
-1621 FGNAEIALEN
+1621 
-1631 NPDNPKIREAY
+1631 
-1642 EQAQN
+1642 
-1647 ELLSRPNGERLLEA
+1647 
-1661 RWLVNNDQTEVSAYE
+1661 VNNDV
-1676 QYMRTAGEVEA
+1676 
-1687 RNVQSRMDMNNN
+1687 
-1699 ERRAIPP
+1699 
-1706 EETEDR
+1706 
-1712 HRYKQTVSFR
+1712 RYS
-1722 DNLNYELNENDNSEF
+1722 LNEEPSSEF
-1737 AKAVEAITNGDNPAR
+1737 AKAVDTVAQGGSVAGYVNV
-1752 AKITL
+1752 

-1768 IDDTNVIIM
+1768 LPDVKVTIHGSTFKKVMQDKHNV
-1777 TKTLRKDMVGKHK
+1777 TPETL
-1790 VSPEAMKQLPKQLN
+1790 KQLPKQIN
-1804 DPIAVM
+1804 DPVAVM
-1810 QSRPDSTNP
+1810 KSSTEPNG
-1819 KAYLMLTELKEIE
+1819 YIVLTELVENE
-1832 NGKELPVIAA
+1832 NGREKPVIAA
-1842 LDFVQHDNG
+1842 LHLKQDANG
-1851 DLELVEISSA
+1851 IELLNIASV
-1861 YGRKNVKV
+1861 YGRSNSQIQRGLDN
-1869 AKDLLHK
+1869 DLL
-1876 PYYWNKTKGNQF
+1876 YWNKVKGTNFVSTFGLQ
-1888 LKDFALSA
+1888 LPAYADENSSLSA
-1896 ENNELLSALRTSFSS
+1896 NDIKTN
-1911 DDYLSVNNVK
+1911 
-1921 SEDDLRQYQ
+1921 DDLSQYQ
-1930 SENSDNNLSETTY
+1930 SENSDSNLSEAAY

-1970 FGDWENDPKNA
+1970 FGDWENDPENA

-1987 KTGEPLVVFH
+1987 KTGEPLVVYHGTDAIF
-1997 YTEEQFHQFDLSKA
+1997 TEFK
-2011 RQSSDIPAFFFTTD
+2011 DIKKQNRGFWFTPKKEIAD
-2025 PEMGMEYGN
+2025 RFSNGKHIVLD
-2034 NEMQVFL
+2034 VFV
-2041 NIRNLVEKPSISS
+2041 NIRNPKKIEFGINGNTLFDEFNKFDGI
-2054 YKDGRALRQE
+2054 YKENSVVIAKH
-2064 LIEQGYDG
+2064 
-2072 TIVDDSY
+2072 
-2079 EDWLSIEYA
+2079 
-2088 ALNPNQIK
+2088 PNQIK

-2109 DDIRFSLREDPN
+2109 DDIRFSLRENPN

-2167 LEKMV
+2167 LEKLV
-2172 SGKAAKQSSAVD
+2172 SGKAHTKSTSLEDHLLAVANIDSLFENAVQGWVEPHKTDTVNIAGMHKMFAPLLVD
-2184 DEYMELAKRYENG
+2184 DEMKLVKITVKEMNFNQGNKIY
-2197 DHSVEPRLRELV
+2197 SVETIEVENEIGTVPEMTEVLTGNSNIAPHRLHGTDTESLIQRIKDFNSSDENS
-2209 DNQAKANGFD
+2209 DN
-2219 ADISFRMDHSA
+2219 
-2230 PNAHDGYSV
+2230 
-2239 TGDNL
+2239 
-2244 AEMVGDDI
+2244 
-2252 YSSEAEMY
+2252 
-2260 FGTGD
+2260 
-2265 ERADRESINQIRRM
+2265 
-2279 KNRPNAEVTIY
+2279 
-2290 RAIPKSFKGT
+2290 
-2300 AIGDGDW
+2300 
-2307 VSLSRIYT
+2307 
-2315 EQHGENA
+2315 
-2322 LDGDYKI
+2322 
-2329 AMKKV
+2329 
-2334 KANELYWNGDSINE
+2334 
-2348 FGYDSGNNN
+2348 
-2357 YRSSEVNRNKSSE
+2357 
-2370 LITRTD
+2370 
-2376 SGRIIPLSK
+2376 
-2385 RFNPDKTDIRY
+2385 IRY

-2457 QSGISDH
+2457 QSGIAAH

-2639 KVGRYT
+2639 QVGRYT

-2804 LKVLSKPT
+2804 LKLLSKPA
-2812 SWYARGVTQWNITF
+2812 SWYARGVTQWTITF
-2826 ALMNMMRDAWEK
+2826 APMNMMRDAWEK

-2865 AVLKNALDKSTWA
+2865 AVLKNAFLDKSIWA

-3037 ALDDEDEGGNKM
+3037 ALDDDDEGGNKM

-3055 SRYIPLPMGLDKYFK
+3055 TRYIPLPLGLDKYFK

-3084 SVNIVKAGMADI
+3084 SVNMVKAMQSDMPI
-3096 SMSEAATNMFVHS
+3096 SEAATNMFVHS
-3109 MRTFAPISPSEISA
+3109 MKTFAPISPSEISA

-3174 TTAQFWKDVAV
+3174 TTAQFWKDIAV

-3193 DMHPEQIKNLF
+3193 DMHPEQIKNLL

-3276 KLEGWLDAEKLK
+3276 KLDGWLDAEKLK

>member
-35 GFGQPRQQRL
+35 GFEQPRQQRL

-90 AQEAFKSQHA
+90 AQEAFKSQHT

-152 VGLVAPD
+152 VGLVAPN

-169 TADFE
+169 TADIE
-174 NWRSDESKM
+174 DWRSDESKM

-196 ANGELGF
+196 ANGEWGVS
-203 TQFFA
+203 QFFE
-208 NAAENPLETLGG
+208 NAAENPLETVGQ
-220 FAESALPT
+220 FTESALPT
-228 VAAAAVGVAAA
+228 IASAVAGAAAA
-239 PVTGGTSLG
+239 PLTGGASLA
-248 LPAIV
+248 LPYLI
-253 GGVQAAGATRNE
+253 GGVQGAGATRND
-265 IYDHIKAMPQE
+265 IYDQIMAMPQE
-276 QLNQSPEY
+276 KLNQSPEY
-284 QALLATG
+284 QALLAQGMTA
-291 LSPEQAREN
+291 EQARNE
-300 LASSLIEHGGE
+300 LASSLKEHGGE
-311 VLATGLSSAALSQ
+311 VLATGLSGAALNA

-329 RIGQVGKGALG
+329 RIGQAGKGVLG
-340 STAGKFTS
+340 STAGKFAS
-348 ELLTEPADEVF
+348 ELVTEPTDEVF
-359 QQYMV
+359 QQFMG

-372 QTHSLTNGLG
+372 STHSLTDGLG
-382 EAGAG
+382 EAAAG
-387 GLLFGTAGGTVAAAD
+387 GLLFGAAGGAVAAAD
-402 NAYRTPSATQ
+402 NAYRTPSTTQ

-424 VNEQSEPKQQAQ
+424 VNEQSEPKQQTQ
-436 TEQTTQPKSQVN
+436 TEQTAQPKSQVN

-463 SRFKELY
+463 ARFKELY
-470 EDLASDIQDGKL
+470 EGLASDIQDGKL

-517 NVVQQ
+517 NVANQPEQETQ
-522 TRFQQYVQRVNQ
+522 TSQTETITPESVNHIDETQLQQYEQELNQLISEVQAGQ
-534 AYQTNDNAA
+534 ITPNAIT
-543 LEQALS
+543 
-549 EFSPEE
+549 
-555 QALFNQ
+555 
-561 EVARI
+561 ARYDDI
-566 FIEGRPDVG
+566 AD
-575 AAIKQ
+575 
-580 GKSLQEINDMIVT
+580 
-593 PTRYPN
+593 RYPN
-599 HNELSAEL
+599 HNELAAEL

-619 DPTLDAETAAEAELQ
+619 DPTLDAETKAEQVLYSRSPMKSVE
-634 QTANVAPIQ
+634 ANIKRGQ
-643 PRNVVTGTQDTV
+643 ERMTQAILD
-655 DIGENNYQPFQYEV
+655 
-669 MEAEDLLPT
+669 
-678 QQKAGNQLRDRE
+678 KADVKRG
-690 RTASQAQVNKI
+690 
-701 ARNLDP
+701 
-707 RKLVDSPTMDMGAPL
+707 M
-722 LAQDGQTVIA
+722 
-732 GNGRSM
+732 
-738 ALRQAYQE
+738 
-746 GNANAYKQYLQANAG
+746 YKQE
-761 KFGLDANQIAGM
+761 FGW
-773 KNPVLVRR
+773 V
-781 LNTAVDIKQTAI
+781 
-793 NSNEQGGMRMSNLE
+793 
-807 QAKVDAGRLPNM
+807 
-819 ANFELG
+819 
-825 ENGEINTVGNQGF
+825 
-838 ISQFIQN
+838 
-845 QPETLR
+845 
-851 NELLD
+851 
-856 GKGNLSQTG
+856 
-865 VQRLRNAM
+865 
-873 LYTAYGD
+873 
-880 TDTLARA
+880 
-887 VESTDQGARN
+887 
-897 IINALTRIAPKVAQV
+897 
-912 KQDIAN
+912 
-918 GALSDVDISEDI
+918 
-930 VSAVEKYNQ
+930 
-939 LRSQNK
+939 
-945 DVGEYLQ
+945 
-952 QQDFVSELTPEAK
+952 DFVW
-965 TVLRIFNENN
+965 
-975 RSAKRISDILTGYYN
+975 
-990 SAETQGNTAQSSMF
+990 
-1004 GDVDFDKAG
+1004 GDDG
-1013 TLEQAKNTDDIR
+1013 T
-1025 YSQSPKSTEENI
+1025 
-1037 ARGSQAME
+1037 
-1045 QAIQYHQ
+1045 
-1052 DVQNAMFRDGVGW
+1052 
-1065 IDFIWGTEG
+1065 
-1074 VVKESGKTKGAK
+1074 TKGVNRFGEPRGRGLA
-1086 GVSHIIEARMRKDNL
+1086 HIYEARMRKDG
-1101 SYAEAVAF
+1101 
-1109 LTQQVPDIIANGRIE
+1109 LTEQQVTQMLTNDIVETIAKGTPKQSNRAGNERLELNYLNPNNGQ
-1124 RDYEISGTRAIA
+1124 THRAILT
-1136 IIRTDGSEVHLIKK
+1136 RNK
-1150 GSDNAWLL
+1150 GSNSWLL
-1158 TGFEPKENQQMN
+1158 TGFEVGG
-1170 QSRGATTS
+1170 GATRPGSATS
-1178 DLRSNSPI
+1178 SPTHI
-1186 RSRTDEGAVG
+1186 NRTHSRDDVVAPMYQNDGQRVGFDTTKPTHSEPTLTRQGMGAFG
-1196 TDNVHQSTPQRNRQ
+1196 TDNVQQSTPQRNRQ

-1300 GHLLTNVLA
+1300 GHLLTNVLE

-1407 DALRGIQQGIND
+1407 ETLRGIQQGIND
-1419 IAKAEQNQTASD
+1419 IANNPQNPTD
-1431 GYRYSFA
+1431 RGDVRYS
-1438 GEKAQ
+1438 
-1443 TANHSLLEQA
+1443 
-1453 KRAVAQGQ
+1453 
-1461 NPETVRQETG
+1461 
-1471 WFTGADGKWRFEID
+1471 
-1485 DSQVQLKSE
+1485 
-1494 FAEGEI
+1494 
-1500 GFAIDPDFEGKSINL
+1500 
-1515 EDLIDAPELF
+1515 
-1525 SAYPDLR
+1525 
-1532 TLKVDTKTTGGSF
+1532 
-1545 YSPSKDT
+1545 
-1552 ISLAGSRVGQDAR
+1552 
-1565 SSLLHEI
+1565 
-1572 QHAIQERENF
+1572 
-1582 ARGANPRNFS
+1582 
-1592 DTTEA
+1592 
-1597 KLSTRPLFE
+1597 
-1606 LLRETDVETREIYHK
+1606 
-1621 FGNAEIALEN
+1621 
-1631 NPDNPKIREAY
+1631 
-1642 EQAQN
+1642 
-1647 ELLSRPNGERLLEA
+1647 
-1661 RWLVNNDQTEVSAYE
+1661 
-1676 QYMRTAGEVEA
+1676 
-1687 RNVQSRMDMNNN
+1687 
-1699 ERRAIPP
+1699 
-1706 EETEDR
+1706 
-1712 HRYKQTVSFR
+1712 
-1722 DNLNYELNENDNSEF
+1722 LNEDANSDF
-1737 AKAVEAITNGDNPAR
+1737 AKAVDAIANGQR
-1752 AKITL
+1752 AETSEISL

-1768 IDDTNVIIM
+1768 IEEAKVVIHSSI
-1777 TKTLRKDMVGKHK
+1777 LQKDMLGKHS
-1790 VSPEAMKQLPKQLN
+1790 VSAEAMKQLPKQMN
-1804 DPIAVM
+1804 NPVAVM
-1810 QSRPDSTNP
+1810 RSQPTSSNP
-1819 KAYLMLTELKEIE
+1819 NAYLVLTELVEREK
-1832 NGKELPVIAA
+1832 GKDKPIIAA
-1842 LDFVQHDNG
+1842 LNFKRNANG
-1851 DLELVEISSA
+1851 DLELVDIRSA
-1861 YGRKNVKV
+1861 YGRRPNQLNADLQGVMYWHTKKGEQLIKNFSLLETAETASLRSSLLNTDRLIELNIKTEADLSQYQSENSDSNLSETTYNQAKAEGKTELTFQQWKQVRSPEFKAWFGDWENDPENASKVVNQKTGEPLVVYHGTKAEFNSFTPDLGGGDYGVGSYFAENRDYAQMYGNVKEVYLNIREPSIWKNKYSFDKIIDNAERKGMRLYDYLRSDFDGIMVTNPEQGYEGQQQGKHFV
-1869 AKDLLHK
+1869 AFK
-1876 PYYWNKTKGNQF
+1876 PNQIKSATDNNGEF
-1888 LKDFALSA
+1888 SA
-1896 ENNELLSALRTSFSS
+1896 ENDDIRFSLREDANSDFAKAVDTVAQGGKPSKQYVPMGTTPDVLKMLGVENTKVLINRDVLNKVMLNKHNVTPETLKQLPKQINDPVAVMKSAPQATQQGYVVLTELVEENALTGENEPVISALHLKSTK
-1911 DDYLSVNNVK
+1911 DGMEVINIASVYGKNLRGMQNMLNHDLLYWHKEKGSQFIDAFGLQLPAKIASNDVSQSANDIK
-1921 SEDDLRQYQ
+1921 TNDDLSQYQ

-1970 FGDWENDPKNA
+1970 FGDWENDPENA

-1987 KTGEPLVVFH
+1987 KTGEPLVVYHGSNAEFSVFQNTQETD
-1997 YTEEQFHQFDLSKA
+1997 YGYYGSGYYFTQDA
-2011 RQSSDIPAFFFTTD
+2011 DIANSYADVAVLERGGNQTN
-2025 PEMGMEYGN
+2025 YG
-2034 NEMQVFL
+2034 VYL
-2041 NIRNLVEKPSISS
+2041 NIRSPNYVNLAEHNSLLTGKNETSATEATNRLKSQGFDGVIVFENVATQRSVRTPYNFVEEAVAFNS
-2054 YKDGRALRQE
+2054 
-2064 LIEQGYDG
+2064 
-2072 TIVDDSY
+2072 
-2079 EDWLSIEYA
+2079 
-2088 ALNPNQIK
+2088 NQIK

-2109 DDIRFSLREDPN
+2109 DDIRFSLRENPN

-2126 QAEPKRRASSFD
+2126 AVDNFIDGNEVKTSISMGTTPDVLKMIGLPDVEVKIKRKTLGKVMRGKHAIEPETLKQLPQQLNDPVGIF
-2138 EARAIV
+2138 
-2144 SEFLGEPL
+2144 
-2152 VNKATGMVATVSKRS
+2152 
-2167 LEKMV
+2167 
-2172 SGKAAKQSSAVD
+2172 QSSP
-2184 DEYMELAKRYENG
+2184 YSSN
-2197 DHSVEPRLRELV
+2197 P
-2209 DNQAKANGFD
+2209 
-2219 ADISFRMDHSA
+2219 
-2230 PNAHDGYSV
+2230 DGYVVLTELTEFNEENNRNEPVIVALHLDQSGEV
-2239 TGDNL
+2239 QLIEVASAYG
-2244 AEMVGDDI
+2244 
-2252 YSSEAEMY
+2252 
-2260 FGTGD
+2260 
-2265 ERADRESINQIRRM
+2265 
-2279 KNRPNAEVTIY
+2279 KNHQGLQNILN
-2290 RAIPKSFKGT
+2290 K
-2300 AIGDGDW
+2300 D
-2307 VSLSRIYT
+2307 
-2315 EQHGENA
+2315 
-2322 LDGDYKI
+2322 
-2329 AMKKV
+2329 KV
-2334 KANELYWNGDSINE
+2334 YYWNKTKGSQLTNVHWLQLPLKL
-2348 FGYDSGNNN
+2348 
-2357 YRSSEVNRNKSSE
+2357 RSDANLSAQNIKTNDDLSQYQSENSDN
-2370 LITRTD
+2370 
-2376 SGRIIPLSK
+2376 
-2385 RFNPDKTDIRY
+2385 IRY

-2620 EALAELVY
+2620 ETLAELVY

-2639 KVGRYT
+2639 QVGRYT

-2812 SWYARGVTQWNITF
+2812 SWYARGVTQWTITF
-2826 ALMNMMRDAWEK
+2826 APMNMMRDAWEK

-2865 AVLKNALDKSTWA
+2865 AVLKNAFLDKSTWA

-2973 AKTLELTNFRKTGSK
+2973 AKTLELTNFRKTGSR

-3037 ALDDEDEGGNKM
+3037 ALDDDDEGGNKM

-3055 SRYIPLPMGLDKYFK
+3055 TRYIPLPLGLDKYFK

-3084 SVNIVKAGMADI
+3084 SVNMVKAMQSDMPI
-3096 SMSEAATNMFVHS
+3096 SEAATNMFVHS
-3109 MRTFAPISPSEISA
+3109 MKTFAPISPSEISA

-3212 SLKELQT
+3212 SLKEVQT

-3301 NTTKEKSKLTRQLR
+3301 NTIKEKSKLTRQLR

>member
-90 AQEAFKSQHA
+90 AQEAFKSQHT

-152 VGLVAPD
+152 VGLVAPN

-169 TADFE
+169 TADIE
-174 NWRSDESKM
+174 DWRSDESKM

-208 NAAENPLETLGG
+208 NVAENPLETLGG

-239 PVTGGTSLG
+239 PVTGGTSLA

-253 GGVQAAGATRNE
+253 GGVQGAGATRNE

-329 RIGQVGKGALG
+329 RIGQAGKGVLG

-348 ELLTEPADEVF
+348 ELLTEPTDEVF
-359 QQYMV
+359 QQYMG

-372 QTHSLTNGLG
+372 QTHSLTDGLG
-382 EAGAG
+382 EAAAG
-387 GLLFGTAGGTVAAAD
+387 GLLFGAAGGAVAAAD

-463 SRFKELY
+463 ARFKELY

-489 DREYANLARAYLE
+489 DREYANLARTYLE

-517 NVVQQ
+517 NVA
-522 TRFQQYVQRVNQ
+522 NQ
-534 AYQTNDNAA
+534 
-543 LEQALS
+543 
-549 EFSPEE
+549 
-555 QALFNQ
+555 
-561 EVARI
+561 
-566 FIEGRPDVG
+566 
-575 AAIKQ
+575 
-580 GKSLQEINDMIVT
+580 
-593 PTRYPN
+593 
-599 HNELSAEL
+599 
-607 SSRKQRV
+607 
-614 QEIEN
+614 N
-619 DPTLDAETAAEAELQ
+619 DPTLDAET
-634 QTANVAPIQ
+634 
-643 PRNVVTGTQDTV
+643 
-655 DIGENNYQPFQYEV
+655 
-669 MEAEDLLPT
+669 
-678 QQKAGNQLRDRE
+678 KA
-690 RTASQAQVNKI
+690 
-701 ARNLDP
+701 
-707 RKLVDSPTMDMGAPL
+707 
-722 LAQDGQTVIA
+722 
-732 GNGRSM
+732 
-738 ALRQAYQE
+738 
-746 GNANAYKQYLQANAG
+746 
-761 KFGLDANQIAGM
+761 
-773 KNPVLVRR
+773 
-781 LNTAVDIKQTAI
+781 
-793 NSNEQGGMRMSNLE
+793 E
-807 QAKVDAGRLPNM
+807 QALYSHSPMKSVE
-819 ANFELG
+819 ANIKRGQERMTQA
-825 ENGEINTVGNQGF
+825 I
-838 ISQFIQN
+838 
-845 QPETLR
+845 
-851 NELLD
+851 LD
-856 GKGNLSQTG
+856 K
-865 VQRLRNAM
+865 A
-873 LYTAYGD
+873 D
-880 TDTLARA
+880 
-887 VESTDQGARN
+887 
-897 IINALTRIAPKVAQV
+897 V
-912 KQDIAN
+912 KR
-918 GALSDVDISEDI
+918 GM
-930 VSAVEKYNQ
+930 YNQ
-939 LRSQNK
+939 EFGW
-945 DVGEYLQ
+945 V
-952 QQDFVSELTPEAK
+952 DFVW
-965 TVLRIFNENN
+965 
-975 RSAKRISDILTGYYN
+975 
-990 SAETQGNTAQSSMF
+990 
-1004 GDVDFDKAG
+1004 GDDG
-1013 TLEQAKNTDDIR
+1013 T
-1025 YSQSPKSTEENI
+1025 
-1037 ARGSQAME
+1037 
-1045 QAIQYHQ
+1045 
-1052 DVQNAMFRDGVGW
+1052 
-1065 IDFIWGTEG
+1065 
-1074 VVKESGKTKGAK
+1074 TKGVNRFGEPRGRGLA
-1086 GVSHIIEARMRKDNL
+1086 HIYEARMRKDG
-1101 SYAEAVAF
+1101 
-1109 LTQQVPDIIANGRIE
+1109 LTEQQVTQMLTNDIVETIAKGTPKQSNRAGNERLELNYVNPNNGQ
-1124 RDYEISGTRAIA
+1124 THRAILT
-1136 IIRTDGSEVHLIKK
+1136 RNK
-1150 GSDNAWLL
+1150 GSNSWLL
-1158 TGFEPKENQQMN
+1158 TGFEVGG
-1170 QSRGATTS
+1170 GATRPGSATS
-1178 DLRSNSPI
+1178 SPTHINRTHSRDDVVAPMYPNDPNKGRKANSNGERTVGYGTSTPTQNTPM
-1186 RSRTDEGAVG
+1186 RSRDNLGALEMHQQAG
-1196 TDNVHQSTPQRNRQ
+1196 YGLNVHQSTPQRNRQ

-1407 DALRGIQQGIND
+1407 DTLRGIQQGIND
-1419 IAKAEQNQTASD
+1419 IAKSEQNQTASENGD
-1431 GYRYSFA
+1431 IRYSFA
-1438 GEKAQ
+1438 GEKAK

-1453 KRAVAQGQ
+1453 KSAVAQGQ
-1461 NPETVRQETG
+1461 DPEVVRRQTG
-1471 WFTGADGKWRFEID
+1471 WFTGVDGKWRFEID
-1485 DSQVQLKSE
+1485 DSQVQLKPE

-1545 YSPSKDT
+1545 YLPSKDT
-1552 ISLAGSRVGQDAR
+1552 ISLAGSRVGKDAR

-1687 RNVQSRMDMNNN
+1687 RNVQSRMDMNND

-1737 AKAVEAITNGDNPAR
+1737 AKAVDTVAQGGKPS
-1752 AKITL
+1752 KQYVPM

-1768 IDDTNVIIM
+1768 VENTKVLINRDVLNKVMLNKHNV
-1777 TKTLRKDMVGKHK
+1777 TPETL
-1790 VSPEAMKQLPKQLN
+1790 KQLPKQIN
-1804 DPIAVM
+1804 DPVAVM
-1810 QSRPDSTNP
+1810 KSAPQATQQG
-1819 KAYLMLTELKEIE
+1819 YVVLTELVEE
-1832 NGKELPVIAA
+1832 NALTGENEPVISA
-1842 LDFVQHDNG
+1842 LHLKSTKDGMEVINIAS
-1851 DLELVEISSA
+1851 V
-1861 YGRKNVKV
+1861 YGKNLRGMQNMLNH
-1869 AKDLLHK
+1869 DLLYWHK
-1876 PYYWNKTKGNQF
+1876 EKGSQFIDAFGLQLPAKIASNDVSQSANDIKTN
-1888 LKDFALSA
+1888 
-1896 ENNELLSALRTSFSS
+1896 
-1911 DDYLSVNNVK
+1911 
-1921 SEDDLRQYQ
+1921 DDLSQYQ
-1930 SENSDNNLSETTY
+1930 SENSDN
-1943 NQAKAE
+1943 
-1949 GKTELTFQQWKQ
+1949 
-1961 VRSPEFKAW
+1961 
-1970 FGDWENDPKNA
+1970 
-1981 SKVINP
+1981 
-1987 KTGEPLVVFH
+1987 
-1997 YTEEQFHQFDLSKA
+1997 
-2011 RQSSDIPAFFFTTD
+2011 
-2025 PEMGMEYGN
+2025 
-2034 NEMQVFL
+2034 
-2041 NIRNLVEKPSISS
+2041 
-2054 YKDGRALRQE
+2054 
-2064 LIEQGYDG
+2064 
-2072 TIVDDSY
+2072 
-2079 EDWLSIEYA
+2079 
-2088 ALNPNQIK
+2088 
-2096 SATDNNGQFSSEN
+2096 
-2109 DDIRFSLREDPN
+2109 
-2121 SEFAK
+2121 
-2126 QAEPKRRASSFD
+2126 
-2138 EARAIV
+2138 
-2144 SEFLGEPL
+2144 
-2152 VNKATGMVATVSKRS
+2152 
-2167 LEKMV
+2167 
-2172 SGKAAKQSSAVD
+2172 
-2184 DEYMELAKRYENG
+2184 
-2197 DHSVEPRLRELV
+2197 
-2209 DNQAKANGFD
+2209 
-2219 ADISFRMDHSA
+2219 
-2230 PNAHDGYSV
+2230 
-2239 TGDNL
+2239 
-2244 AEMVGDDI
+2244 
-2252 YSSEAEMY
+2252 
-2260 FGTGD
+2260 
-2265 ERADRESINQIRRM
+2265 
-2279 KNRPNAEVTIY
+2279 
-2290 RAIPKSFKGT
+2290 
-2300 AIGDGDW
+2300 
-2307 VSLSRIYT
+2307 
-2315 EQHGENA
+2315 
-2322 LDGDYKI
+2322 
-2329 AMKKV
+2329 
-2334 KANELYWNGDSINE
+2334 
-2348 FGYDSGNNN
+2348 
-2357 YRSSEVNRNKSSE
+2357 
-2370 LITRTD
+2370 
-2376 SGRIIPLSK
+2376 
-2385 RFNPDKTDIRY
+2385 IRY

-2639 KVGRYT
+2639 QVGRYT

-2660 LTGDPNADDDFD
+2660 LTGNPNADDDFES
-2672 GISGAGSNALN
+2672 ISGAGSNALN

-2753 LGISKSKMKGL
+2753 LSISKSKMKGL

-2812 SWYARGVTQWNITF
+2812 SWYARGVTQWTITF
-2826 ALMNMMRDAWEK
+2826 APMNMMRDAWEK

-2865 AVLKNALDKSTWA
+2865 AVLKNAFLDKSTWA

-2973 AKTLELTNFRKTGSK
+2973 AKTLELTNFRKTGSR

-3037 ALDDEDEGGNKM
+3037 ALDDDDEGGNKM

-3055 SRYIPLPMGLDKYFK
+3055 TRYIPLPLGLDKYFK

-3084 SVNIVKAGMADI
+3084 SVNMVKAMQSDMPI
-3096 SMSEAATNMFVHS
+3096 SEAATNMFVHS
-3109 MRTFAPISPSEISA
+3109 MKTFAPISPSEISA

-3212 SLKELQT
+3212 SLKEVQT

-3276 KLEGWLDAEKLK
+3276 KLDGWLDAEKLK

>member
-8 KQQFDFLNNAPT
+8 KQQFDFLNNTPT

-35 GFGQPRQQRL
+35 GFGQPRQKRL
-45 SASEREANLA
+45 SKSEREANLA

-100 NLSEEQQQTALSAF
+100 NLSEEQQQIALSAF

-169 TADFE
+169 TADVE

-239 PVTGGTSLG
+239 PVTGGTSLA

-253 GGVQAAGATRNE
+253 GGVQGAGATRNE

-329 RIGQVGKGALG
+329 RIGQAGKGVLG

-348 ELLTEPADEVF
+348 ELLTEPTDEVF
-359 QQYMV
+359 QQYMG

-372 QTHSLTNGLG
+372 QTHSLTDGLG
-382 EAGAG
+382 EAAAG
-387 GLLFGTAGGTVAAAD
+387 GLLFGAAGGAVAAAD
-402 NAYRTPSATQ
+402 NAYRTPNATQ
-412 AQANNDQVIDDV
+412 VQANNDQAIDDV
-424 VNEQSEPKQQAQ
+424 VNVQPEPQQAQ
-436 TEQTTQPKSQVN
+436 TEQTSQPKSQVN

-463 SRFKELY
+463 ARFKELY
-470 EDLASDIQDGKL
+470 EDLASDIQDSKL

-517 NVVQQ
+517 NVANQPEQETQ
-522 TRFQQYVQRVNQ
+522 TAQTETIAPESVNRIDETQLQQYEQELNQLISEVQAGQ
-534 AYQTNDNAA
+534 ITPNAIT
-543 LEQALS
+543 
-549 EFSPEE
+549 
-555 QALFNQ
+555 
-561 EVARI
+561 ARYADI
-566 FIEGRPDVG
+566 AD
-575 AAIKQ
+575 
-580 GKSLQEINDMIVT
+580 
-593 PTRYPN
+593 RYPN
-599 HNELSAEL
+599 HNELAAEL

-619 DPTLDAETAAEAELQ
+619 DPTLDDETKAEQVLYSRSPMKSVEANIKRGQE
-634 QTANVAPIQ
+634 
-643 PRNVVTGTQDTV
+643 RMTQAILD
-655 DIGENNYQPFQYEV
+655 
-669 MEAEDLLPT
+669 
-678 QQKAGNQLRDRE
+678 KADVKR
-690 RTASQAQVNKI
+690 
-701 ARNLDP
+701 
-707 RKLVDSPTMDMGAPL
+707 
-722 LAQDGQTVIA
+722 
-732 GNGRSM
+732 
-738 ALRQAYQE
+738 
-746 GNANAYKQYLQANAG
+746 
-761 KFGLDANQIAGM
+761 GM
-773 KNPVLVRR
+773 
-781 LNTAVDIKQTAI
+781 
-793 NSNEQGGMRMSNLE
+793 
-807 QAKVDAGRLPNM
+807 
-819 ANFELG
+819 
-825 ENGEINTVGNQGF
+825 
-838 ISQFIQN
+838 
-845 QPETLR
+845 
-851 NELLD
+851 
-856 GKGNLSQTG
+856 
-865 VQRLRNAM
+865 
-873 LYTAYGD
+873 
-880 TDTLARA
+880 
-887 VESTDQGARN
+887 
-897 IINALTRIAPKVAQV
+897 
-912 KQDIAN
+912 
-918 GALSDVDISEDI
+918 
-930 VSAVEKYNQ
+930 YNQ
-939 LRSQNK
+939 EFGW
-945 DVGEYLQ
+945 V
-952 QQDFVSELTPEAK
+952 DFVW
-965 TVLRIFNENN
+965 
-975 RSAKRISDILTGYYN
+975 
-990 SAETQGNTAQSSMF
+990 
-1004 GDVDFDKAG
+1004 GD
-1013 TLEQAKNTDDIR
+1013 
-1025 YSQSPKSTEENI
+1025 
-1037 ARGSQAME
+1037 
-1045 QAIQYHQ
+1045 
-1052 DVQNAMFRDGVGW
+1052 DGA
-1065 IDFIWGTEG
+1065 
-1074 VVKESGKTKGAK
+1074 TKGVNRFGEPRGRGLA
-1086 GVSHIIEARMRKDNL
+1086 HIYEARMRKDG
-1101 SYAEAVAF
+1101 
-1109 LTQQVPDIIANGRIE
+1109 LTEQQVTQMLTNDIIETIAKGTPKQSNRAGNERLELNYLNPNNGQ
-1124 RDYEISGTRAIA
+1124 THRAILT
-1136 IIRTDGSEVHLIKK
+1136 RNK
-1150 GSDNAWLL
+1150 GSNSWLL
-1158 TGFEPKENQQMN
+1158 TGFEVGG
-1170 QSRGATTS
+1170 GATRPGSATS
-1178 DLRSNSPI
+1178 SPTHINRTHSRDDVVAPMYPNDPNKGRKANSNGERTVGYGTSTPTQNTPM
-1186 RSRTDEGAVG
+1186 RSRDNLGALEMHQQAG
-1196 TDNVHQSTPQRNRQ
+1196 YGLNVHQSTQQRNRQ

-1238 VPSGRDVKQLATK
+1238 VPSSRDVKQLATK

-1407 DALRGIQQGIND
+1407 ETLRGIQQGIND
-1419 IAKAEQNQTASD
+1419 IAKSEQNQTASENGD
-1431 GYRYSFA
+1431 IRYSFA
-1438 GEKAQ
+1438 GKNAQNADKQSLGKA
-1443 TANHSLLEQA
+1443 
-1453 KRAVAQGQ
+1453 
-1461 NPETVRQETG
+1461 VRLDLKNTNSEDIRQKTG
-1471 WFTGADGKWRFEID
+1471 WFRGTDKKWRFEID
-1485 DSQVQLKSE
+1485 DSQASVTLTESEIANALENNKYYRLSYLLEHPQL
-1494 FAEGEI
+1494 
-1500 GFAIDPDFEGKSINL
+1500 FE
-1515 EDLIDAPELF
+1515 
-1525 SAYPDLR
+1525 AYPDLKMMDVIFDNSIQGGAFSDGAILIGTKVQTPR
-1532 TLKVDTKTTGGSF
+1532 ELK
-1545 YSPSKDT
+1545 
-1552 ISLAGSRVGQDAR
+1552 SL
-1565 SSLLHEI
+1565 LLHEI
-1572 QHAIQERENF
+1572 QHAIQESENF
-1582 ARGANPRNFS
+1582 ARGASPGYFMRQGF
-1592 DTTEA
+1592 DE
-1597 KLSTRPLFE
+1597 
-1606 LLRETDVETREIYHK
+1606 ET
-1621 FGNAEIALEN
+1621 
-1631 NPDNPKIREAY
+1631 AY
-1642 EQAQN
+1642 EKYIH
-1647 ELLSRPNGERLLEA
+1647 S
-1661 RWLVNNDQTEVSAYE
+1661 S
-1676 QYMRTAGEVEA
+1676 GEVEA
-1687 RNVQSRMDMNNN
+1687 RNVQLRMDMSSAERKSVEPFFTQDVHYDN
-1699 ERRAIPP
+1699 EDVFYPKTGTA
-1706 EETEDR
+1706 
-1712 HRYKQTVSFR
+1712 YS
-1722 DNLNYELNENDNSEF
+1722 LNEDPNSEF
-1737 AKAVEAITNGDNPAR
+1737 AKAVDTVAQGGSVAGYVNV
-1752 AKITL
+1752 

-1768 IDDTNVIIM
+1768 LPDVKVTIHGSTFKKVMQDKHNV
-1777 TKTLRKDMVGKHK
+1777 TSETL
-1790 VSPEAMKQLPKQLN
+1790 KQLPKQIN
-1804 DPIAVM
+1804 DPVAVM
-1810 QSRPDSTNP
+1810 KSAPQATQQG
-1819 KAYLMLTELKEIE
+1819 YVVLTELVEENPLTGQSEPVVSALHLKQDANGLEII
-1832 NGKELPVIAA
+1832 NIASVYGKNLRG
-1842 LDFVQHDNG
+1842 LQNMLNH
-1851 DLELVEISSA
+1851 
-1861 YGRKNVKV
+1861 
-1869 AKDLLHK
+1869 DLL
-1876 PYYWNKTKGNQF
+1876 YWNNEKGTDVINTFGLQ
-1888 LKDFALSA
+1888 LPAY
-1896 ENNELLSALRTSFSS
+1896 ALRNQSLQSNIKTEA
-1911 DDYLSVNNVK
+1911 DLS
-1921 SEDDLRQYQ
+1921 QYQ
-1930 SENSDNNLSETTY
+1930 SENSDNIRFSRSANYRFKKSDLEFNQDRLIGKSMFSIYKNDTLANLFNHSPLFEHFP
-1943 NQAKAE
+1943 
-1949 GKTELTFQQWKQ
+1949 ELANTK
-1961 VRSPEFKAW
+1961 VVK
-1970 FGDWENDPKNA
+1970 DP
-1981 SKVINP
+1981 S
-1987 KTGEPLVVFH
+1987 L
-1997 YTEEQFHQFDLSKA
+1997 
-2011 RQSSDIPAFFFTTD
+2011 
-2025 PEMGMEYGN
+2025 
-2034 NEMQVFL
+2034 
-2041 NIRNLVEKPSISS
+2041 
-2054 YKDGRALRQE
+2054 
-2064 LIEQGYDG
+2064 YDG
-2072 TIVDDSY
+2072 TVRYDEQNDSLLVGNFTHPSTFKSAV
-2079 EDWLSIEYA
+2079 ENLAKEK
-2088 ALNPNQIK
+2088 IK
-2096 SATDNNGQFSSEN
+2096 SA
-2109 DDIRFSLREDPN
+2109 
-2121 SEFAK
+2121 
-2126 QAEPKRRASSFD
+2126 PK
-2138 EARAIV
+2138 V
-2144 SEFLGEPL
+2144 
-2152 VNKATGMVATVSKRS
+2152 KAN
-2167 LEKMV
+2167 
-2172 SGKAAKQSSAVD
+2172 KQSSAVD

-2209 DNQAKANGFD
+2209 DKSAAYWAKKSKIVDEEGIPIQVYHGTSAKQIKEFDYDRIGQQGTADGQGFYFANKEDFAKGYQQEGGSIVKGYLNIQNALNPGKITLTKANVKKLIQKLDPNGDGFLSNFGD
-2219 ADISFRMDHSA
+2219 VDYEGYNNVLNEAVNNSFDSADNDVDLIGGII
-2230 PNAHDGYSV
+2230 NGEGSV
-2239 TGDNL
+2239 
-2244 AEMVGDDI
+2244 ERV
-2252 YSSEAEMY
+2252 YEAL
-2260 FGTGD
+2260 
-2265 ERADRESINQIRRM
+2265 ESIKGPSGVIAPKGDSDVHYVIGKPNQI
-2279 KNRPNAEVTIY
+2279 
-2290 RAIPKSFKGT
+2290 
-2300 AIGDGDW
+2300 
-2307 VSLSRIYT
+2307 
-2315 EQHGENA
+2315 
-2322 LDGDYKI
+2322 
-2329 AMKKV
+2329 
-2334 KANELYWNGDSINE
+2334 
-2348 FGYDSGNNN
+2348 
-2357 YRSSEVNRNKSSE
+2357 KSSD
-2370 LITRTD
+2370 LVTYD
-2376 SGRIIPLSK
+2376 DDNNIIPLSK
-2385 RFNPDKTDIRY
+2385 RFNSKSNDIRY

-2532 LLKQD
+2532 LLKQE

-2550 ANANGDEEAI
+2550 ANASGDEEAI

-2639 KVGRYT
+2639 QVGRYT

-2660 LTGDPNADDDFD
+2660 LTGNPNADDDFES
-2672 GISGAGSNALN
+2672 ISGAGSNALN

-2730 TKVDELVEK
+2730 TKIDELVEK

-2804 LKVLSKPT
+2804 LKVKVLSKPI
-2812 SWYARGVTQWNITF
+2812 SWYARGVTQWTITF
-2826 ALMNMMRDAWEK
+2826 APMNMMRDAWEK

-2865 AVLKNALDKSTWA
+2865 AVLKNAFLDKSTWA

-2973 AKTLELTNFRKTGSK
+2973 AKTLELTNFRKTGSR

-3037 ALDDEDEGGNKM
+3037 ALDDDDEGGNKM

-3055 SRYIPLPMGLDKYFK
+3055 TRYIPLPLGLDKYFK

-3084 SVNIVKAGMADI
+3084 SVNMVKAMQSDMPI
-3096 SMSEAATNMFVHS
+3096 SEAATNMFVHS
-3109 MRTFAPISPSEISA
+3109 MKTFAPISPSEISA

-3160 FVRDDKLKSEQSKS
+3160 FVRDDKLKSEQFKS

-3231 RRTRIPFLN
+3231 RRTRTPFLN

-3288 IVKWHERNEKLMA
+3288 IVKWHERNKKLMA